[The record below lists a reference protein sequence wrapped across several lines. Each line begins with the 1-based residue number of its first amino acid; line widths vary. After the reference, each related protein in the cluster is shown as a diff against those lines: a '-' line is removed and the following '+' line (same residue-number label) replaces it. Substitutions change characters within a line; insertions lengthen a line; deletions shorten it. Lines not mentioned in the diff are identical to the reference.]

1 MSKHDWEN
9 DKNFLELL
17 EHIRSGRPFTKDD
30 LKESKPK
37 ETKKVVIKSCYK
49 PFKANNYELVKN
61 FNAKNDEELKEFVK
75 LTLKKKFKYEH
86 EKLLGYDTDYVM
98 SMLKYEE
105 LKENKAVGM
114 LINAVLEKMAERQY
128 KIINIGTSSI
138 MLHHPES
145 SYMKSVYDSIYY
157 YEFNLKDIPGN
168 NSYINR
174 AMIKLLSKKIKSRFN
189 LTYNTYL
196 SANAYGNKR
205 YWIERKFNSNADD
218 YDDGLH
224 FYGGFTVNSE
234 NIIDEIHDIEKRYF
248 YIGPDDRPGHY
259 GKSMVNYVTIRGGSM
274 RFDGEIDDGKVS
286 W

>member
-75 LTLKKKFKYEH
+75 LTLKIKFKYEH

-105 LKENKAVGM
+105 LKENKAVGL

-128 KIINIGTSSI
+128 KGIRIDTRSI
-138 MLHHPES
+138 DLIRPENS
-145 SYMKSVYDSIYY
+145 LLCFAYDSIYY

-168 NSYINR
+168 NPYINR
-174 AMIKLLSKKIKSRFN
+174 AMIKLLSQKIKNRFN
-189 LTYNTYL
+189 FTYSTYL
-196 SANAYGNKR
+196 GANAYGNRR
-205 YWIERKFNSNADD
+205 YWIDRNFKSDADNS
-218 YDDGLH
+218 YDGTH
-224 FYGGFTVNSE
+224 FYRSFTVNSE
-234 NIIDEIHDIEKRYF
+234 NVIDEIHDIEKSYF
-248 YIGPDDRPGHY
+248 YIGCDDRYGHY
-259 GKSMVNYVTIRGGSM
+259 GEKMVNYVTLSPGGM
-274 RFDGEIDDGKVS
+274 NFDGEIDDGKVS